1 MNNSLNS
8 KIIGQFLIAIGIV
21 TILGIVFL
29 ATFFIG
35 ISQDIPSIYFFGP
48 ISDICVSLIA
58 FLYAL
63 TATIVLVSQGKK
75 WVLLNIIGV
84 VLAWIGTFIV
94 MLDALADGDIISKS
108 TAAIL
113 RIKYGFPTLLTT
125 QDAKFGFGLIGVWLL
140 SLNIQAMRTKSWP
153 MHLIR
158 LGFSTGIIMMIGF
171 ADSFGWIGVGI
182 LSPVWCFLLGRY
194 VLRMSAPSNERI
206 SK

>member
-1 MNNSLNS
+1 MQNSLNS
-8 KIIGQFLIAIGIV
+8 KLIGQFLIAIGIV

-29 ATFFIG
+29 TIFFIG

-48 ISDICVSLIA
+48 VSDICVSLIA
-58 FLYAL
+58 LLYAL
-63 TATIVLVSQGKK
+63 TATIVLVSQGKM
-75 WVLLNIIGV
+75 WFLLNIIGV
-84 VLAWIGTFIV
+84 ILTWIGTFIV

-113 RIKYGFPTLLTT
+113 RIKYGFPILLTT
-125 QDAKFGFGLIGVWLL
+125 QEAKFGFGLIGVWLL
-140 SLNIQAMRTKSWP
+140 LLNIQAVRTKSWP

-171 ADSFGWIGVGI
+171 VDSFGWIGVGI

-194 VLRMSAPSNERI
+194 VLRMLAPPNERI

>member
-1 MNNSLNS
+1 MSNSLNS
-8 KIIGQFLIAIGIV
+8 KNIGQFLIAIGIV

-48 ISDICVSLIA
+48 VSDICVSLMA

-63 TATIVLVSQGKK
+63 TATIVLMSQDRR
-75 WVLLNIIGV
+75 WFLLNIVGV
-84 VLAWIGTFIV
+84 ILTWIGTFII
-94 MLDALADGDIISKS
+94 MLDTLSDGDIISKS
-108 TAAIL
+108 SAAIL

-125 QDAKFGFGLIGVWLL
+125 QEAKFGFGLIGVWLL
-140 SLNIQAMRTKSWP
+140 LLNIQAMRTKSWP

-194 VLRMSAPSNERI
+194 VLQMLAPPNERI